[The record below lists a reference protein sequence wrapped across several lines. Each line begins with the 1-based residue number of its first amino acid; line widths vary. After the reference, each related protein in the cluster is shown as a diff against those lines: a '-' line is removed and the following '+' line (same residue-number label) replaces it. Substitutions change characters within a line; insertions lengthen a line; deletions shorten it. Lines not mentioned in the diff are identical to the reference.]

1 MDWQLIAI
9 VAGCLA
15 IGYLIG
21 LRRSG
26 GAEAAPPPRPV
37 RAPTAPTG
45 AGGPYKVQIEDAGPN
60 KIAVIK
66 ELRLFTQ
73 LGLKETKDLVDA
85 APGFVAVG
93 LSRGDAEILAQTLTD
108 AGATVAIR

>member
-1 MDWQLIAI
+1 MDWQLLAI

-15 IGYLIG
+15 ICYLIG
-21 LRRSG
+21 HNRGG
-26 GAEAAPPPRPV
+26 GAQAPPPRPV
-37 RAPTAPTG
+37 RAPAAPLG
-45 AGGPYKVQIEDAGPN
+45 NGGPHEVWIEDAGPN

-85 APGFVAVG
+85 APGAVARR
-93 LSRGDAEILAQTLTD
+93 LSREDADALMQTLTD
-108 AGATVAIR
+108 AGAVVRVR